1 MIDIHTQAKDGNHSV
16 AALANVAMFNE
27 KGTAKCVSASPHLAH
42 PMVRDLYTTLVI
54 RTFNTAKKHASMPRV
69 LDLGA
74 GEGSATLPFL
84 ELGAHVTAVDIS
96 ESQLTVL
103 ARKCGHFAARLRIYR
118 EDINQILECNE
129 ERYDIV
135 AMNSF
140 LHHIPDYLAVVHK
153 SIAILRPNG
162 LIFTFQDPLRY
173 DTLGKGSLYFTMGGY
188 FFWRLFQGNYLQGLR
203 TRIRRLRGIY
213 VPGSKEDDGEYHV
226 TRNGVDQDAIAQLL
240 ASESFTC
247 EIIRYFSAQ
256 SSIFQ
261 RLGFFLGIKNTFAI
275 IAQRASGES
284 GVLPDVTRL

>member
-1 MIDIHTQAKDGNHSV
+1 MIDTWTQSKDNSHRL

-27 KGTAKCVSASPHLAH
+27 EGTANCVSASPHLTHATIC
-42 PMVRDLYTTLVI
+42 DLYAQLVA
-54 RTFNTAKKHASMPRV
+54 RTFNTAKKYASMPRV

-96 ESQLTVL
+96 ESQLAVL
-103 ARKCGHFAARLRIYR
+103 RRKCGRFATRLRVYG
-118 EDINQILECNE
+118 EDINEMLKGTE

-135 AMNSF
+135 VMNSF
-140 LHHIPDYLAVVHK
+140 VHHIPDYLALFHK
-153 SIAILRPNG
+153 SVAILQPNG
-162 LIFTFQDPLRY
+162 LLFTFQDPLRY
-173 DTLGKGSLYFTMGGY
+173 DTLGRGSLYFSMGGY

-213 VPGSKEDDGEYHV
+213 IPGSKEDDAEYHV

-247 EIIRYFSAQ
+247 DIIRYFSTQ

-261 RLGFFLGIKNTFAI
+261 RLGLFFGIKNTFAI
-275 IAQRASGES
+275 IAQR
-284 GVLPDVTRL
+284 V

>member
-1 MIDIHTQAKDGNHSV
+1 MIDVHTHPKAGNHSM

-27 KGTAKCVSASPHLAH
+27 EGTTKCVSTSPHLTH
-42 PMVRDLYTTLVI
+42 PMVRDLYARLVA
-54 RTFNTAKKHASMPRV
+54 RSFNTAKKYADVPRV

-84 ELGAHVTAVDIS
+84 ALGAHVTAVDIS

-103 ARKCGHFAARLRIYR
+103 ARKCGQFAARLRIYR
-118 EDINQILECNE
+118 EDIDEILEGNK

-135 AMNSF
+135 VMNSF
-140 LHHIPDYLAVVHK
+140 LHHIPDYLAVFQK

-173 DTLGKGSLYFTMGGY
+173 DTLGKGSLYFSMGGY
-188 FFWRLFQGNYLQGLR
+188 FFWRLFQGNYVQGLR

-213 VPGSKEDDGEYHV
+213 VPGSKEDDAEYHV

-247 EIIRYFSAQ
+247 EIIRYFSTQ

-261 RLGFFLGIKNTFAI
+261 RLGLLFGIKNTFAI
-275 IAQRASGES
+275 IAQRAYEEP
-284 GVLPDVTRL
+284 GVST

>member
-1 MIDIHTQAKDGNHSV
+1 M
-16 AALANVAMFNE
+16 AALANVAMFHE
-27 KGTAKCVSASPHLAH
+27 EGTTKCVSASPHLTH
-42 PMVRDLYTTLVI
+42 PIVRDLYKNLVT
-54 RTFNTAKKHASMPRV
+54 RTFNTAKKYANTPRV

-96 ESQLTVL
+96 ESQLAVL
-103 ARKCGHFAARLRIYR
+103 VQKSGQFATRLRVYH
-118 EDINQILECNE
+118 EDINEILEGNK

-135 AMNSF
+135 VMNSF
-140 LHHIPDYLAVVHK
+140 VHHIPDYLAVFQK

-162 LIFTFQDPLRY
+162 LIFSFQDPLRY
-173 DTLGKGSLYFTMGGY
+173 DTLGRGSLYFSMVGY

-213 VPGSKEDDGEYHV
+213 VPGSKEDDAEYHV

-240 ASESFTC
+240 ESESFTC
-247 EIIRYFSAQ
+247 EIIRYFSTQ

-261 RLGFFLGIKNTFAI
+261 RLGFFLGIENTFAI
-275 IAQRASGES
+275 IAQRAYGKV
-284 GVLPDVTRL
+284 GV

>member
-1 MIDIHTQAKDGNHSV
+1 MIDTWTQSKDDSHRL

-27 KGTAKCVSASPHLAH
+27 EGTANCVSASPHLTH
-42 PMVRDLYTTLVI
+42 PMICDLYAQLVA
-54 RTFNTAKKHASMPRV
+54 RTFNTAKKYASMPRV

-96 ESQLTVL
+96 ESQLAVL
-103 ARKCGHFAARLRIYR
+103 GQKCGRFATRLRVYG
-118 EDINQILECNE
+118 EDINEMLKGTE

-135 AMNSF
+135 VMNSF
-140 LHHIPDYLAVVHK
+140 VHHIPDYLAVFQK

-173 DTLGKGSLYFTMGGY
+173 DTLGRGSLYFSMGGY

-203 TRIRRLRGIY
+203 TRIRRLQCIY
-213 VPGSKEDDGEYHV
+213 IPGSKEDDAEYHV

-247 EIIRYFSAQ
+247 EIIRYFSTQ

-261 RLGFFLGIKNTFAI
+261 RLGLFFGIKNTFAI
-275 IAQRASGES
+275 IAQR
-284 GVLPDVTRL
+284 V

>member
-1 MIDIHTQAKDGNHSV
+1 MTDILTQSHDSNHRM

-27 KGTAKCVSASPHLAH
+27 EGTAHCVSASPHLTH
-42 PMVRDLYTTLVI
+42 PMVCDLYAQLVTH
-54 RTFNTAKKHASMPRV
+54 TFNTAKKYASIPRV

-96 ESQLTVL
+96 ESQLAVL
-103 ARKCGHFAARLRIYR
+103 VQKCGQFATRLRVHR
-118 EDINQILECNE
+118 GDINEILECSE
-129 ERYDIV
+129 DRYGIV
-135 AMNSF
+135 VMNSF
-140 LHHIPDYLAVVHK
+140 VHHIPDYLALFQQ
-153 SIAILRPNG
+153 SIAILQPKG
-162 LIFTFQDPLRY
+162 LIFSFQDPLRY
-173 DTLGKGSLYFTMGGY
+173 DTLGKGSFYFSMGAY

-213 VPGSKEDDGEYHV
+213 VPGSKEDDAEYHV

-247 EIIRYFSAQ
+247 EIIRYFSTQ

-261 RLGFFLGIKNTFAI
+261 RLGLFFGVKNTFAI
-275 IAQRASGES
+275 IAQKA
-284 GVLPDVTRL
+284 

>member
-1 MIDIHTQAKDGNHSV
+1 MIDGFTQPKNGDHRM

-27 KGTAKCVSASPHLAH
+27 EGTTNCVSASPHLTH
-42 PMVRDLYTTLVI
+42 PTVRDLYATLVM
-54 RTFNTAKKHASMPRV
+54 RTFDTAKKSANVPRV

-96 ESQLTVL
+96 ESQLAVL
-103 ARKCGHFAARLRIYR
+103 VQKCGQFATRLQVCR
-118 EDINQILECNE
+118 EDINEILEGNE

-135 AMNSF
+135 VMNSF
-140 LHHIPDYLAVVHK
+140 VHHIPDYLALFKK
-153 SIAILRPNG
+153 SVAVLQPNG
-162 LIFTFQDPLRY
+162 LIFSFQDPLRY
-173 DTLGKGSLYFTMGGY
+173 DALGRGSFYFSMGGY

-213 VPGSKEDDGEYHV
+213 VPGSKEDDAEYHV

-247 EIIRYFSAQ
+247 EIIRYFSTQ
-256 SSIFQ
+256 SSMFQ
-261 RLGFFLGIKNTFAI
+261 RLGLFFGVKNTFAI
-275 IAQRASGES
+275 IAQRA
-284 GVLPDVTRL
+284 

>member
-1 MIDIHTQAKDGNHSV
+1 
-16 AALANVAMFNE
+16 
-27 KGTAKCVSASPHLAH
+27 
-42 PMVRDLYTTLVI
+42 MVPIFSLLIGAD
-54 RTFNTAKKHASMPRV
+54 

-96 ESQLTVL
+96 ESQLAVL
-103 ARKCGHFAARLRIYR
+103 RLKCGRFATRLRVYG
-118 EDINQILECNE
+118 EDINEMLKGTE

-135 AMNSF
+135 VMNSF
-140 LHHIPDYLAVVHK
+140 VHHIPDYLALFQK
-153 SIAILRPNG
+153 SVAILQPNG
-162 LIFTFQDPLRY
+162 LLFTFQDPLRY
-173 DTLGKGSLYFTMGGY
+173 DTLGRGSLYFSMGGY

-213 VPGSKEDDGEYHV
+213 IPGSKEDDAEYHV

-247 EIIRYFSAQ
+247 DIIRYFSTQ

-261 RLGFFLGIKNTFAI
+261 RLGLFFGIKNTFAI
-275 IAQRASGES
+275 IAQR
-284 GVLPDVTRL
+284 V

>member
-1 MIDIHTQAKDGNHSV
+1 MIDTWAQSKDDSHRLAG
-16 AALANVAMFNE
+16 LANVAMFDE
-27 KGTAKCVSASPHLAH
+27 EGTADCVSASPHLTH
-42 PMVRDLYTTLVI
+42 PMICELYAQLVA
-54 RTFNTAKKHASMPRV
+54 RTFNTAKKYASMPRV

-96 ESQLTVL
+96 ESQLAVL
-103 ARKCGHFAARLRIYR
+103 GQKCGRFATRLRVYGG
-118 EDINQILECNE
+118 DINEILEGKG

-135 AMNSF
+135 VMNSF
-140 LHHIPDYLAVVHK
+140 VHHIPDYLAIFQK

-173 DTLGKGSLYFTMGGY
+173 DTLGRSSLYFSMGGY

-203 TRIRRLRGIY
+203 TRIRRLQGIY
-213 VPGSKEDDGEYHV
+213 IPGSKEDDAEYHV

-240 ASESFTC
+240 SSESFTC
-247 EIIRYFSAQ
+247 EIIRYFSTQ

-261 RLGFFLGIKNTFAI
+261 RLGLFLGIENTFAI
-275 IAQRASGES
+275 IAQR
-284 GVLPDVTRL
+284 V

>member
-1 MIDIHTQAKDGNHSV
+1 MIDTWTQSKDDSHRL

-27 KGTAKCVSASPHLAH
+27 EGTATCVSASPHLTH
-42 PMVRDLYTTLVI
+42 PMICDLYAQLVA
-54 RTFNTAKKHASMPRV
+54 RTFNTAKKYASMPRV

-96 ESQLTVL
+96 ESQLAVL
-103 ARKCGHFAARLRIYR
+103 GQKCRRFATRLRVYG
-118 EDINQILECNE
+118 EDINEMLRGTKEQ
-129 ERYDIV
+129 YDIV
-135 AMNSF
+135 VMNSF
-140 LHHIPDYLAVVHK
+140 VHHIPDYLAVFQK

-173 DTLGKGSLYFTMGGY
+173 DTLGRASLYFSMGGY

-203 TRIRRLRGIY
+203 TRIRRLQGIY
-213 VPGSKEDDGEYHV
+213 IPGSKEDDAEYHV

-247 EIIRYFSAQ
+247 EIIRYFSTQ

-261 RLGFFLGIKNTFAI
+261 RLGLFFGIKNTFAI
-275 IAQRASGES
+275 IAQR
-284 GVLPDVTRL
+284 V